1 MNIKAKITFGV
12 GMLFLLIVLLAS
24 VSGWYVNQLKRDT
37 NNILVANYNTLQYG
51 NNMLLALEDL
61 ERDPVAVNR
70 FRENLDKQQLNMTEL
85 GEQEATTLIVEHM
98 NALMK
103 NPKDQRLTSAIRRDV
118 AELMRLNMEAIERKS
133 VIADETAERAIIIIS
148 ITGALCFLIAFVLLV
163 NLPSSIA
170 NPITELTES
179 IKQIANQNYK
189 KRVFFS
195 GHKEFGEL
203 ADSFNTMAEKL
214 EEYAESKLD
223 KLLKSKKRIETL
235 IDRMHDPVI
244 GTDEDEIVLFA
255 NEQACKVT
263 GMRREEFVGY
273 SIRDLALRNDLIR
286 DVYRDWN
293 KDGNGFLGNG
303 TLKIYA
309 DDKESYFE
317 KELIDIGIVP
327 TGEREEQFI
336 GRVVLLKNVTTFK
349 EMDLAKTNF
358 IGTVSHEF
366 KTPIA
371 SIKLGIQ
378 LLENKQIGVLNEEQS
393 NLVTGIKDD
402 LQRLLQI
409 TGELLNMAQVES
421 GAIQMNITATEVKPI
436 VDYAVEAN
444 RAMMEQRHIEIAVD
458 IEEPMV
464 NVQADSEKTAWVLTN
479 LISNAL
485 RYSHDDSNV
494 YVRVYVKEDKV
505 WFSVRDTGQGILPE
519 YTDKIFHR
527 YFRVPG
533 VKKEGTGLGLSI
545 SKDFI
550 EAQGGVITVESEYGI
565 GSVFSFFLR
574 AEKRLQST

>member
-85 GEQEATTLIVEHM
+85 GEQEATTLIVEHLS
-98 NALMK
+98 ALMK

>member
-550 EAQGGVITVESEYGI
+550 EAQGGVITVESEYGV

>member
-61 ERDPVAVNR
+61 ERDPVSVNR
-70 FRENLDKQQLNMTEL
+70 FRENLDKQQLNVTEL
-85 GEQEATTLIVEHM
+85 GEQEATTLIVEHL

-103 NPKDQRLTSAIRRDV
+103 NPKDQNLTSAIRRDV

-263 GMRREEFVGY
+263 GMRREELVGY

-293 KDGNGFLGNG
+293 RDGNGFLGNG
-303 TLKIYA
+303 TLKIFA

-317 KELIDIGIVP
+317 KEFIDIGIVP

-421 GAIQMNITATEVKPI
+421 GAIQMNITGTEVKPI
-436 VDYAVEAN
+436 VDYAIEAN

-464 NVQADSEKTAWVLTN
+464 KVQADSEKTAWVLTN

-494 YVRVYVKEDKV
+494 YLRVYVKEDKV

>member
-12 GMLFLLIVLLAS
+12 GMLFLLIVLLAC

-70 FRENLDKQQLNMTEL
+70 FRENLDKQKLNMTEL
-85 GEQEATTLIVEHM
+85 GEQEATTLIVEHL

-103 NPKDQRLTSAIRRDV
+103 NPKNQSLTSAIRRDV

-263 GMRREEFVGY
+263 GRRREELVGY

-286 DVYRDWN
+286 NVYRDWN
-293 KDGNGFLGNG
+293 KEGNVFLGNG

-309 DDKESYFE
+309 DNKESYFE

-393 NLVTGIKDD
+393 NLVAGIKDD

-444 RAMMEQRHIEIAVD
+444 RAMMEQRHIKIAVD
-458 IEEPMV
+458 IEEPLV
-464 NVQADSEKTAWVLTN
+464 KVQADSEKTAWVLTN

-550 EAQGGVITVESEYGI
+550 EAQGGVITVESEYGV
-565 GSVFSFFLR
+565 GSIFSFFLR

>member
-85 GEQEATTLIVEHM
+85 GEQEATTLIVEHL

-103 NPKDQRLTSAIRRDV
+103 NPKDQNLTSAIRRDV

-263 GMRREEFVGY
+263 GMRREELVGY

-317 KELIDIGIVP
+317 KEFIDIGIVP

-436 VDYAVEAN
+436 VDYAIEAN

-464 NVQADSEKTAWVLTN
+464 KVQADSEKTAWVLTN

-550 EAQGGVITVESEYGI
+550 EAQGGVITVESEYGV

>member
-12 GMLFLLIVLLAS
+12 GMLFLLIVLLAA

-51 NNMLLALEDL
+51 NNMLLALDDL
-61 ERDPVAVNR
+61 ERDPVAVKR

-85 GEQEATTLIVEHM
+85 GEQEATMLIVEHL

-103 NPKDQRLTSAIRRDV
+103 DPKDKDLTSAIRRDI

-133 VIADETAERAIIIIS
+133 VVADETAERAIIIIS
-148 ITGALCFLIAFVLLV
+148 ITGALCFLIAFVLLI

-195 GHKEFGEL
+195 GHKEFVEL
-203 ADSFNTMAEKL
+203 AESFNTMAEKL
-214 EEYAESKLD
+214 EEYADSKLD

-244 GTDEDEIVLFA
+244 GTDEDELVLFA

-263 GMRREEFVGY
+263 GMKKEDLVGH

-286 DVYRDWN
+286 DVYKDWT
-293 KDGNGFLGNG
+293 KDGNRFSGIS

-309 DDKESYFE
+309 DDRESYFE
-317 KELIDIGIVP
+317 KELIDIGIVS

-336 GRVVLLKNVTTFK
+336 GRVVLLRNITAFK

-378 LLENKQIGVLNEEQS
+378 LLENKKIGALNEEQAG
-393 NLVTGIKDD
+393 LVAGIKDD

-436 VDYAVEAN
+436 VNYAVEAN
-444 RAMMEQRHIEIAVD
+444 RAMMEQRHIQIAVD
-458 IEEPMV
+458 IEEPIGK
-464 NVQADSEKTAWVLTN
+464 VQADSEKTAWVLTN

-485 RYSHDDSNV
+485 RYSHDDSTV
-494 YVRVYVKEDKV
+494 SVRVYVKGDKV
-505 WFSVRDTGQGILPE
+505 WFSVGDTGQGILPE
-519 YTDKIFHR
+519 YMDKIFHR

-550 EAQGGVITVESEYGI
+550 EAQGGMITVDSEFGV
-565 GSVFSFFLR
+565 GSVFSFYLR
-574 AEKRLQST
+574 AENPAR

>member
-12 GMLFLLIVLLAS
+12 GMLFLLIVLLAT

-85 GEQEATTLIVEHM
+85 GEQEATTLIVEHLS
-98 NALMK
+98 ALMK

>member
-61 ERDPVAVNR
+61 ERDSVSVNR

-85 GEQEATTLIVEHM
+85 GEQEATTLIVEHL

-103 NPKDQRLTSAIRRDV
+103 NPKDQNLTSAIRRDV

-317 KELIDIGIVP
+317 KEFIDIGIVP

-421 GAIQMNITATEVKPI
+421 GAIQMNITGTEVKPI
-436 VDYAVEAN
+436 VDYAIEAN

-464 NVQADSEKTAWVLTN
+464 KVQADSEKTAWVLTN

-494 YVRVYVKEDKV
+494 YLRVYVKEDKV